1 MELWSKQSKIEFTNQ
16 PLNGRNLCRLLNGG
30 RPVKSG
36 IKKLTELYTDILAEQ
51 AKKQISEQYAS
62 PKQRDEVMRNL
73 IDYVGR
79 KEK

>member
-1 MELWSKQSKIEFTNQ
+1 MRIVEWMPSSE
-16 PLNGRNLCRLLNGG
+16 
-30 RPVKSG
+30 SG

-51 AKKQISEQYAS
+51 AKKQINEQYAS

-79 KEK
+79 KENKRYEN

>member
-1 MELWSKQSKIEFTNQ
+1 MRIVECMTSSE
-16 PLNGRNLCRLLNGG
+16 
-30 RPVKSG
+30 SG

-79 KEK
+79 KENKRYEN

>member
-1 MELWSKQSKIEFTNQ
+1 MRIVEWMPSSE
-16 PLNGRNLCRLLNGG
+16 
-30 RPVKSG
+30 SG
-36 IKKLTELYTDILAEQ
+36 IKKLTELYTGILAEQ

-79 KEK
+79 KENKRYEN

>member
-1 MELWSKQSKIEFTNQ
+1 MRIVEWMPSSE
-16 PLNGRNLCRLLNGG
+16 
-30 RPVKSG
+30 SE

-79 KEK
+79 KENKRYEN

>member
-1 MELWSKQSKIEFTNQ
+1 MQIVEWLPSSESGKERLIE
-16 PLNGRNLCRLLNGG
+16 
-30 RPVKSG
+30 S
-36 IKKLTELYTDILAEQ
+36 YTDILAEQ

-79 KEK
+79 KENKRYEN

>member
-1 MELWSKQSKIEFTNQ
+1 MRIVEWMPSSE
-16 PLNGRNLCRLLNGG
+16 
-30 RPVKSG
+30 SG
-36 IKKLTELYTDILAEQ
+36 IKKLNELYTDILAEQ

-79 KEK
+79 KENKRYEN